1 MSVMQRFGFRMTL
14 GTTTLIALTAVVTG
28 ALILVNGSVQPELA
42 IQASTNHPRDIAVL
56 LALPLILAVLL
67 ALSSKADRRCA
78 DDYGYQLLAAG
89 AMVGMFTM
97 MIASVVWSLD
107 FLSDEVGVRGMRGQD
122 QMAVGLIG
130 WGVAYFTFRTRGL
143 K

>member
-1 MSVMQRFGFRMTL
+1 MTL
-14 GTTTLIALTAVVTG
+14 GTTALVALIVVVTG
-28 ALILVNGSVQPELA
+28 TLILVNGSVQPELA
-42 IQASTNHPRDIAVL
+42 IKASTDHLRDIAVL

-67 ALSSKADRRCA
+67 ASSSKADRRCS

-97 MIASVVWSLD
+97 MIVSVVWSLD
-107 FLSDEVGVRGMRGQD
+107 FLSDEIGIRGMRGQD
-122 QMAVGLIG
+122 QMAVGMIG
-130 WGVAYFTFRTRGL
+130 WGVAYFTFRIRGL